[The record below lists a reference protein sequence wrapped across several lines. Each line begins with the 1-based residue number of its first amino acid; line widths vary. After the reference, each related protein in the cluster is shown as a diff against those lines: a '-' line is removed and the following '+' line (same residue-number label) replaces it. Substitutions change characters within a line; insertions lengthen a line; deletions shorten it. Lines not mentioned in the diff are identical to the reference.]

1 MDKTV
6 SLVKMQFLPC
16 VSFPK
21 LFFSFVSFFIF
32 AEKAHGSAVQCN
44 VANTEEPFLI
54 AHSLSHCQQ
63 RQNGSVGGVS
73 FGRPRATPQLFYIEP
88 LILAGLMLL
97 YKTSIL
103 SMHKAGSNEVTYF
116 NLRARKRSITTS
128 FKAASHVIKLQNFV

>member
-6 SLVKMQFLPC
+6 SLAKMQFLPC

-21 LFFSFVSFFIF
+21 LFFSFVSFFVF
-32 AEKAHGSAVQCN
+32 AERHMVQQSN
-44 VANTEEPFLI
+44 VMLQIQRSPFLI

-73 FGRPRATPQLFYIEP
+73 FGRPRATPQHFYIEP
-88 LILAGLMLL
+88 LILAGLVLL

-103 SMHKAGSNEVTYF
+103 SMHKAGSNEVAYF

-128 FKAASHVIKLQNFV
+128 FKAASHVFKLQNFV